1 MINGQ
6 MKILNENNK
15 DFLKFKDGNYIY
27 LKDDNWYEKEFE
39 KNDEYI
45 AWLFDIEEKIITE
58 NIRRNKKLRSD
69 LSGIIINKKE
79 LENAYGI
86 I

>member
-15 DFLKFKDGNYIY
+15 DFLKFKEENYIY
-27 LKDDNWYEKEFE
+27 FKDDNWYEKEFE

-58 NIRRNKKLRSD
+58 NIRRNK
-69 LSGIIINKKE
+69 N
-79 LENAYGI
+79 
-86 I
+86 